1 MTRLK
6 AILKQY
12 TKNLVVLSETDD
24 SVTIDSNTPLG
35 YTTLTCNDWG
45 DIIDITTNYHR
56 IKAVSNLPHGRDIID
71 DQMLPT
77 EWSDV
82 YYADMGT
89 RVCIR
94 EDGTHYIIKSEEE
107 HICKFKEHIQ

>member
-24 SVTIDSNTPLG
+24 SVTIDSDSPLG
-35 YTTLTCNDWG
+35 YTTLTCNIYG
-45 DIIDITTNYHR
+45 DIIDITTNCHR
-56 IKAVSNLPHGRDIID
+56 IKAVSDLPHDIEID
-71 DQMLPT
+71 DQMPT

-82 YYADMGT
+82 YYSDMGP
-89 RVCIR
+89 RLYIR
-94 EDGTHYIIKSEEE
+94 KDGTHYIRRR
-107 HICKFKEHIQ
+107 

>member
-6 AILKQY
+6 AILRQY
-12 TKNLVVLSETDD
+12 TKNLVVLSETGD
-24 SVTIDSNTPLG
+24 SITIESDSPLG
-35 YTTLTCNDWG
+35 YTTLTCNSYG

-56 IKAVSNLPHGRDIID
+56 IKAVSNLLHDIEID
-71 DQMLPT
+71 DQMMPT

-82 YYADMGT
+82 YYSNMGP

-94 EDGTHYIIKSEEE
+94 EDGTHYIKKYEEE
-107 HICKFKEHIQ
+107 I

>member
-6 AILKQY
+6 TILRQY

-24 SVTIDSNTPLG
+24 SITIESSVSALG
-35 YTTLTCNDWG
+35 YTTLTCNVYG

-56 IKAVSNLPHGRDIID
+56 IKAVSDLPHDNNILEIG
-71 DQMLPT
+71 DQMPT
-77 EWSDV
+77 TWSDV
-82 YYADMGT
+82 YYSDMGP

-94 EDGTHYIIKSEEE
+94 EDGTHYIK
-107 HICKFKEHIQ
+107 K